1 MAQPDAGGGDRADHG
16 LDSAGGRPAVL
27 LRAGD
32 GQAPAQP
39 DRVADVVEHRM
50 RVGPVGDQCLCR
62 QFARL
67 PKGYRS
73 MEFVDAVLPWT
84 ADGDTF
90 RLPATPI
97 QPHCA
102 PDR

>member
-1 MAQPDAGGGDRADHG
+1 
-16 LDSAGGRPAVL
+16 
-27 LRAGD
+27 
-32 GQAPAQP
+32 
-39 DRVADVVEHRM
+39 
-50 RVGPVGDQCLCR
+50 
-62 QFARL
+62 
-67 PKGYRS
+67 